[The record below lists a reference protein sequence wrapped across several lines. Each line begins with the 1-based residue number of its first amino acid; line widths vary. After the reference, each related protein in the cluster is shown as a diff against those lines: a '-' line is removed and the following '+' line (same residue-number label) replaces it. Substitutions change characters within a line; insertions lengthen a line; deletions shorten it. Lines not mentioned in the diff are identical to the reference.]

1 MKNQPATIHRNATE
15 VRQAIFGLGKESMIY
30 GIGSVITRFIGL
42 FTLPLFTAYLKPEEY
57 GVLAMLALLT
67 MIAQPLFS
75 LGLSAAMGPS
85 YFESDN
91 LLNKSKVVWTVFLIN
106 IVSAVILIAIAWL
119 FPVML
124 GQLVLLPTEYTYLVG
139 ISLTGC
145 ALTVLATSFT
155 QRVQFEKQSK
165 LYVMITLATVLIA
178 TLVSAITVV
187 FLEWGVKGMVIGQL
201 AGNIV
206 TFFAFL
212 LIGLKATKPAVDF
225 IMVKELLRLGL
236 PLVPSFALLFIL
248 MHANKFILES
258 QLGLDAV
265 GIYSIGFNLGMA
277 IGIVTNGVATA
288 WYPFFMS
295 YINRQS
301 EAREIFAR
309 IFTYYFI
316 GAGFLCLLFFL
327 AAKPA
332 VMLLTTDAFHDAYAV
347 VGFVAMAFFFQTLFS
362 LLTPGLYFNREVRYV
377 TLLQFLAV
385 LFSLPINYVLIAKMG
400 VIGAAIGLAIGNC
413 LMAVILYCWNVIN
426 RSRYLIILYEW
437 KRIFSFIF
445 FAFWV
450 NIIYLQLPEITT
462 LGEVTKS
469 IVIVML
475 AISSMYFLLNNKEKL
490 FLIKMATKK

>member
-1 MKNQPATIHRNATE
+1 LKNQPATIHRNATE
-15 VRQAIFGLGKESMIY
+15 LSQAIFGLGKESMIY

-212 LIGLKATKPAVDF
+212 LIGLKARSEERRVG
-225 IMVKELLRLGL
+225 KE
-236 PLVPSFALLFIL
+236 
-248 MHANKFILES
+248 
-258 QLGLDAV
+258 
-265 GIYSIGFNLGMA
+265 
-277 IGIVTNGVATA
+277 
-288 WYPFFMS
+288 
-295 YINRQS
+295 
-301 EAREIFAR
+301 
-309 IFTYYFI
+309 
-316 GAGFLCLLFFL
+316 C
-327 AAKPA
+327 
-332 VMLLTTDAFHDAYAV
+332 
-347 VGFVAMAFFFQTLFS
+347 
-362 LLTPGLYFNREVRYV
+362 
-377 TLLQFLAV
+377 
-385 LFSLPINYVLIAKMG
+385 
-400 VIGAAIGLAIGNC
+400 
-413 LMAVILYCWNVIN
+413 
-426 RSRYLIILYEW
+426 RSRW
-437 KRIFSFIF
+437 
-445 FAFWV
+445 
-450 NIIYLQLPEITT
+450 LP
-462 LGEVTKS
+462 
-469 IVIVML
+469 
-475 AISSMYFLLNNKEKL
+475 
-490 FLIKMATKK
+490 